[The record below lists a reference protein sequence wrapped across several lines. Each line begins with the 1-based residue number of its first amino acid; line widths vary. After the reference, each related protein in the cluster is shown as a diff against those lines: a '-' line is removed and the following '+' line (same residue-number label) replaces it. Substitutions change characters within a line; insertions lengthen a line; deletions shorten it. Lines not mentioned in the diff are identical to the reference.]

1 MLLNKLKSPQ
11 ETLIGIQREDL
22 AEAALLGNHSLYRY
36 RYITRK
42 KSTDEDVT
50 KPFSQSS
57 DPIKYQREDKE
68 ESEK

>member
-22 AEAALLGNHSLYRY
+22 TEATFLEYHSLYRY
-36 RYITRK
+36 RYIIRK
-42 KSTDEDVT
+42 KTTEEDVT

-57 DPIKYQREDKE
+57 DPIKYQPDDKKE
-68 ESEK
+68 ARK